1 MAQTNEHYVTLTNDT
16 TLQADRDGENNPQQP
31 HNNKLFV
38 RWPEE
43 RTTGST
49 LLVYIRLAWHLHD
62 MTYVLNRVMHVYD
75 NCHYLSFAQ

>member
-1 MAQTNEHYVTLTNDT
+1 MHTMYVSLTNDT

-43 RTTGST
+43 RTTDST
-49 LLVYIRLAWHLHD
+49 LLEGVYIRLA
-62 MTYVLNRVMHVYD
+62 
-75 NCHYLSFAQ
+75 

>member
-1 MAQTNEHYVTLTNDT
+1 MAQTNAHYVTLTNDT

-49 LLVYIRLAWHLHD
+49 LLVYIRLA
-62 MTYVLNRVMHVYD
+62 
-75 NCHYLSFAQ
+75 